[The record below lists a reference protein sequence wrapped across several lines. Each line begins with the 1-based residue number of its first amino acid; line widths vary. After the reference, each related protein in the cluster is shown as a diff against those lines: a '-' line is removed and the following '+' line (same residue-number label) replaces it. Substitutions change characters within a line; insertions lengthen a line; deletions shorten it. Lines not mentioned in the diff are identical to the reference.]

1 MREIRQPLQTNIIE
15 EEVTL
20 KPIVQPKNTRSTS
33 NTTSPLLTTSAKY
46 VTKSTLDGSLTLRE
60 PKPKIKAKKGVTL
73 QGIGSKLS
81 GLYFVN
87 QVKHT
92 FKASG
97 YTQSLDLTRE
107 WKGES
112 MKNGTAKKPT
122 TTTTTNK
129 VVTPTVKK
137 KTYTVKKGD
146 SLWNI
151 AKKYYGKGSE
161 YTKIYNANKDKI
173 KNPNSIYPG
182 QVLTIP

>member
-1 MREIRQPLQTNIIE
+1 MRERRQPIQTNITT

-20 KPIVQPKNTRSTS
+20 KPIVEPRTTRSTS
-33 NTTSPLLTTSAKY
+33 SSSSTSSVTQNAKY
-46 VTKSTLDGSLTLRE
+46 VTKSRLEGSLSLKE
-60 PKPKIKAKKGVTL
+60 PKPSIKAKKGVTL
-73 QGIGSKLS
+73 KGLGSKLS
-81 GLYFVN
+81 GLYFVT

-97 YTQSLDLTRE
+97 YTQSLNLSRE

-112 MKNGTAKKPT
+112 MKNGSTNKPP
-122 TTTTTNK
+122 TTTTNK
-129 VVTPTVKK
+129 EVTPTVVKR
-137 KTYTVKKGD
+137 TYTVKKGD

-151 AKKYYGKGSE
+151 AKKYYGNGNE

-173 KNPNSIYPG
+173 KNPNLIYQG